1 MEKKKTSAFLKAG
14 WKKLLHGLAVLGIPV
29 LMLPVM

>member
-14 WKKLLHGLAVLGIPV
+14 WKKLLHALAVLGIPV
-29 LMLPVM
+29 LMLPVI